1 MRLRST
7 AIIIVVLFGL
17 ALAVP
22 QLAQAF
28 ELKLGIVGN
37 LPYNCRVR
45 GDCNFCD
52 FIGLF
57 VILQKVIL
65 SLFGGLAL
73 IMLIWGG
80 QSIIA
85 AAGNSQ
91 KVAEAKKLIVSTLFG
106 VLIVLAGYFLIS
118 ISVILL
124 ASPRSATGKLESAD
138 SGILT
143 WGNWQHAFCPS
154 STADADY
161 CAQSGEG
168 SFCENADGNTGTY
181 GYCKGGV
188 CVSECIYAHGS
199 QNYSCKDIKS
209 CDKDDMIGGD
219 VDYCT
224 AANECYPGL
233 CPDPNAPANA
243 QKVCCT

>member
-28 ELKLGIVGN
+28 NLKLGIVGN
-37 LPYNCRVR
+37 LPYNCRVN
-45 GDCNFCD
+45 GDCSFCD

-57 VILQKVIL
+57 VILQQVIL

-80 QSIIA
+80 QSIIT

-91 KVAEAKKLIVSTLFG
+91 KVAAAKKLIVSTLLG

-118 ISVILL
+118 ILVMIM
-124 ASPRSATGKLESAD
+124 ASPRSATGKTESAV

-143 WGNWQHAFCPS
+143 WGDWQQAFCP
-154 STADADY
+154 
-161 CAQSGEG
+161 
-168 SFCENADGNTGTY
+168 
-181 GYCKGGV
+181 
-188 CVSECIYAHGS
+188 
-199 QNYSCKDIKS
+199 
-209 CDKDDMIGGD
+209 
-219 VDYCT
+219 
-224 AANECYPGL
+224 
-233 CPDPNAPANA
+233 
-243 QKVCCT
+243 